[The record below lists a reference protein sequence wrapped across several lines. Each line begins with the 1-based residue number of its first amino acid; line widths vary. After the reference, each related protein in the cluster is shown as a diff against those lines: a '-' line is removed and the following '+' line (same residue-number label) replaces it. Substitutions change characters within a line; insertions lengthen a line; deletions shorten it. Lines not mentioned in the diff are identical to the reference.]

1 VPTRSKSAL
10 WCLHYHNSIV
20 QRYNDTNPGQ
30 RADLVLFDEALQ
42 HIIRACRLLT
52 STTAA
57 STSSSSGVLCI
68 GEPSSGRRATL
79 RLAAYIAGA
88 VVVEPSTATTQ
99 STCGA
104 SGSKRCYGAAALL
117 EDLRPLCRTAGIVS
131 TVTSLLSPVCTEHI
145 KSSVN

>member
-1 VPTRSKSAL
+1 VFTDCH
-10 WCLHYHNSIV
+10 CLHNLTLPRILCHHNCNA
-20 QRYNDTNPGQ
+20 QRYNDASPGQ

-52 STTAA
+52 STTTS

-68 GEPSSGRRATL
+68 GEPGSGRRATL
-79 RLAAYIAGA
+79 RLAAYVTGA

-99 STCGA
+99 STCNA
-104 SGSKRCYGAAALL
+104 SSSKKCYGAAGLL

-131 TVTSLLSPVCTEHI
+131 TSF
-145 KSSVN
+145 